1 MAVRNYDLSGHR
13 SPRLSVLE
21 SAPLRRQDVRRSKQ
35 RSLIAG
41 VASVSLPFMAAIVV
55 LGVAH

>member
-21 SAPLRRQDVRRSKQ
+21 TAPLRRQDVRRSKQ
-35 RSLIAG
+35 RYVVAG
-41 VASVSLPFMAAIVV
+41 FLSVSVPFAAALIV